1 MPPIQFYQKP
11 YYGQQ
16 FRRKQNQT
24 DYQDGA
30 IVGLH
35 VRGGTFKRDGIEVE
49 DWSATIQYGQQ
60 EYAYINARTPIV
72 SGADQWLPVPDEE
85 VLSRFGPGYEALRQR
100 VDVLQGVL
108 TQVAGQVDV
117 LAERVMLLAE
127 TASAG
132 PPAQVEALHLV
143 GEPSAEAPVEVAPS
157 NPVRRRRGT
166 G

>member
-1 MPPIQFYQKP
+1 MPPTQFYQKP

-30 IVGLH
+30 IVGLS
-35 VRGGTFKRDGIEVE
+35 VSGGTFQRDGIAVE

-60 EYAYINARTPIV
+60 EYAYINARTALVPNA
-72 SGADQWLPVPDEE
+72 SQWLPIPDEE
-85 VLSRFGPGYEALRQR
+85 VLSRHGAGYEALLAR
-100 VDVLQGVL
+100 VDMLQGVL

-127 TASAG
+127 TAPTPSVEELRLVED
-132 PPAQVEALHLV
+132 PAPEAS
-143 GEPSAEAPVEVAPS
+143 SAESAAT